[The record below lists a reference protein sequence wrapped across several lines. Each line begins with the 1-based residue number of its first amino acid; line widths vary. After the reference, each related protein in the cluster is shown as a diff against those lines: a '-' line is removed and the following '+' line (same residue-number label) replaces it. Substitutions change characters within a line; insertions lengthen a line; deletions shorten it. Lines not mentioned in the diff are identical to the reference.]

1 MALNFHPRFGSAGA
15 NGTMNVDKNEASKM
29 IEDAKSFYDN
39 ERNDAA
45 LYAALAIME
54 KDLEFRSKLE
64 DISEMETA
72 HAEFWEKFLN
82 RRGFTPKAKKGG
94 FSIGI
99 VKFLRI
105 FFGGALVSS
114 LFELGE
120 STAVSTYNSFLDSPD
135 LSEEERS
142 QVKEIIVDE
151 LEHENI
157 FSTSKKLFHVEN
169 FRDFILGM
177 NDGLVEILGAVTG
190 LSAVYMHNPLMVAVS
205 GLIVGVAGAL
215 SMGIG
220 SFISVRSQRQVNEG
234 TKRRME
240 LLFRVSEE
248 RAKGE
253 LLDKLVSSGI
263 PDDIAGDVAEKICE
277 RKEAVTNL
285 LIEETQEQEW
295 RSALYTG
302 TAYIFGVFFPVVPYF
317 FSGSSLTALPL
328 SITFAGAALSVVA
341 TMVSLISGIQIKEK
355 ILEMVA
361 TGLGAAALSYMIGYS
376 IQNIFGIAI

>member
-1 MALNFHPRFGSAGA
+1 
-15 NGTMNVDKNEASKM
+15 MNVNKNEASKM
-29 IEDAKSFYDN
+29 IEGAMRFYDN
-39 ERNDAA
+39 ERSDAT
-45 LYAALAIME
+45 LYAAIASME
-54 KDLEFRSKLE
+54 KDPEFRSKLE
-64 DISEMETA
+64 NVSKMERG
-72 HAEFWEKFLN
+72 HAEFWEKFLHK
-82 RRGFTPKAKKGG
+82 RGFTPKSSKRS
-94 FSIGI
+94 FFVGI

-105 FFGGALVSS
+105 IFGGALVSS

-120 STAVSTYNSFLDSPD
+120 STAVSTYSDFLESPD
-135 LSEEERS
+135 LTEQERS
-142 QVKEIIVDE
+142 HVKSIVIDE

-157 FSTSKKLFHVEN
+157 FSTSKQLFHVEN

-190 LSAVYMHNPLMVAVS
+190 LSAVYLHNPLMVAVS

-263 PDDIAGDVAEKICE
+263 PDDIAGHVAEKICE
-277 RKEAVTNL
+277 RREAVTNL

-302 TAYIFGVFFPVVPYF
+302 TAYIVGIFFPVVPYF
-317 FSGSSLTALPL
+317 FSGSSIMALPF
-328 SITFAGAALSVVA
+328 SVTFAAAALSVVA
-341 TMVSLISGIQIKEK
+341 TMVSVISGIQIKEK

-361 TGLGAAALSYMIGYS
+361 TGLGAAALSYVIGYA